1 MSESANN
8 KEAADSLAGG
18 FTAEASPPKLDP
30 ATAVDALT
38 GETAD
43 EGKELVSQDAAKK
56 ALQAVQILVE
66 NNRAASAQLEA
77 LMKIV
82 LDAAEVANRS
92 ASTVAATGGQLNKA
106 AERLFEGAKK
116 TAMQSKIVLALAASV
131 LVGTAGTFTFMT
143 VQLHDKVEQVDAML
157 IAVGKRAVD
166 LKTRLEGMDDIHTA
180 LTELNLKQDNTQSVQ
195 QAIEDKISLMAE
207 SAKAPRKEIPAEAPA
222 KPAAPAAAKAA
233 VTKAAVAKTE
243 VQKSE
248 ATDKALSK
256 QLSGL
261 DALIKEQSKA
271 VQNLSTQVNGVQ
283 GAVSNVDSLKKEVES
298 LNNLQRQRNQEALQA
313 AAAANA
319 RHEKES
325 KDKERELLRERELAK
340 ERELAHERELARE
353 KELAREREKLRE
365 AEKEK
370 TVKYLRDQSKPNASA
385 APSGMPSYT
394 NQAGTQAQ

>member
-1 MSESANN
+1 MSEPENN
-8 KEAADSLAGG
+8 KEAGG

-38 GETAD
+38 GETVD

-116 TAMQSKIVLALAASV
+116 TALQSKIVLALAASV

-157 IAVGKRAVD
+157 IAVGKRAVE

-222 KPAAPAAAKAA
+222 KPAAPAAAKAVVSKAA
-233 VTKAAVAKTE
+233 VTKAE

-313 AAAANA
+313 VAAANA
-319 RHEKES
+319 RQEKES

-340 ERELAHERELARE
+340 ERELTHERELARE

-370 TVKYLRDQSKPNASA
+370 TVKYLRDQSKPNPST

-394 NQAGTQAQ
+394 NQGGTQAQ

>member
-1 MSESANN
+1 MSEPENN
-8 KEAADSLAGG
+8 KEAGG

-38 GETAD
+38 GETVD

-116 TAMQSKIVLALAASV
+116 TALQSKIVLALAASV

-157 IAVGKRAVD
+157 IAVGKRAVE

-233 VTKAAVAKTE
+233 VSKAAVTKAE

-313 AAAANA
+313 VAAANA

-340 ERELAHERELARE
+340 ERELTHERELARE

-370 TVKYLRDQSKPNASA
+370 TVKYLRDQSKPNPST

-394 NQAGTQAQ
+394 NQGGTQAQ

>member
-1 MSESANN
+1 MSEPENN
-8 KEAADSLAGG
+8 KEAGG

-233 VTKAAVAKTE
+233 VSKAAVTKAE

-313 AAAANA
+313 VAAANA

-340 ERELAHERELARE
+340 ERELTHERELARE

-370 TVKYLRDQSKPNASA
+370 TVKYLRDQSKPNPST

-394 NQAGTQAQ
+394 NQGGTQAQ

>member
-1 MSESANN
+1 MSEPENN
-8 KEAADSLAGG
+8 KEAGG

-38 GETAD
+38 GETVD

-116 TAMQSKIVLALAASV
+116 TALQSKIVLALAASV

-157 IAVGKRAVD
+157 IAVGKRAVE

-233 VTKAAVAKTE
+233 VSKAAVTKAE

-313 AAAANA
+313 VAAANA
-319 RHEKES
+319 RQEKES

-340 ERELAHERELARE
+340 ERELTHERELARE

-370 TVKYLRDQSKPNASA
+370 TVKYLRDQSKPNPST

-394 NQAGTQAQ
+394 NQGGTQAQ